1 MCLRFPGKDTP
12 YANSV
17 IALFPAILERLQEQE
32 TTVQQAY
39 QLAVEQ
45 KWDLAN
51 FFSALDCLFAM
62 GRITLDEE
70 RTVLHYVETDQM

>member
-1 MCLRFPGKDTP
+1 MRLPGKDTP
-12 YANSV
+12 YAGSV
-17 IALFPAILERLQEQE
+17 FALFPAILERLESEE

-39 QLAVEQ
+39 QMAVQE

-51 FFSALDCLFAM
+51 FLSALDCLYAM

-70 RTVLHYVETDQM
+70 GTVLRYVETDSVR